1 MAYSKCLISISNYYY
16 NQGACTDE
24 DKAQRE
30 EKLAMEDH
38 MERNTTKPWWLLF
51 ELSHI
56 VVVLCVLLFQMSH
69 E

>member
-1 MAYSKCLISISNYYY
+1 M
-16 NQGACTDE
+16 DE

-38 MERNTTKPWWLLF
+38 MERITRKPWWPLF
-51 ELSHI
+51 ELSRI
-56 VVVLCVLLFQMSH
+56 GVVLCVLFLFQMSR